1 MVPLKDP
8 QIIHRR
14 SMKIERHPKGYWK
27 IPFIQGHPRYQKA
40 YQWCRKLNKPFDQW
54 DEETKKL
61 AFPEG
66 TDFEEVNNKKLPKA
80 TPEERGKLPEDY
92 LVKAKILLGHP
103 IKSVGQ
109 EPNEELRETKE
120 PEKPQKSLA
129 ALPREGDKT
138 KTISLADALRMMGG
152 LPLMGERRARRRTN
166 DDFGI
171 PFKSTTREYQRAWT
185 LCTRYNKQYNEI
197 EHLMDIDLRH
207 PIPRTMKKVV
217 RSPTTL
223 IPPPEFR
230 LHLIDKTT
238 SIPRLP
244 EPPKTPLLSPGPE
257 YLPIIG
263 ATTLARCP
271 YCHHTQFVRHGWND
285 FDVQRYG
292 CKRCKRKFILD
303 HSNSGKKL
311 YLELM
316 VEIFGYDDKGYS
328 GRKIS
333 VLLKEKYGLQIS
345 QPAIS
350 RALKTWRKAPEII
363 HL

>member
-1 MVPLKDP
+1 
-8 QIIHRR
+8 
-14 SMKIERHPKGYWK
+14 MKIERHPKGYWK

-66 TDFEEVNNKKLPKA
+66 TEFEDVQRKLTKA
-80 TPEERGKLPEDY
+80 TPEEREKLPEDY
-92 LVKAKILLGHP
+92 LIKAKILLGHP

-152 LPLMGERRARRRTN
+152 LPLMGERRARRRTT

-171 PFKSTTREYQRAWT
+171 PFKSTAREYQRAYT

-207 PIPRTMKKVV
+207 PIPRTVKKVV

-223 IPPPEFR
+223 IPPPEIR

-238 SIPRLP
+238 SILRLP
-244 EPPKTPLLSPGPE
+244 EPPKTPLLPE
-257 YLPIIG
+257 PRVVLPIIG
-263 ATTLARCP
+263 VVEPERCP
-271 YCHHTQFVRHGWND
+271 YCHSDDLIWNGKSEYG
-285 FDVQRYG
+285 VQKYRCKN
-292 CKRCKRKFILD
+292 CKRRFILD
-303 HSNSGKKL
+303 HSFSRKKL

-316 VEIFGYDDKGYS
+316 VEIFGYHDRGLS

-333 VLLKEKYGLQIS
+333 AILKEKHGLSVS
-345 QPAIS
+345 QVS
-350 RALKTWRKAPEII
+350 VTRALRTWREAPKVII
-363 HL
+363 L